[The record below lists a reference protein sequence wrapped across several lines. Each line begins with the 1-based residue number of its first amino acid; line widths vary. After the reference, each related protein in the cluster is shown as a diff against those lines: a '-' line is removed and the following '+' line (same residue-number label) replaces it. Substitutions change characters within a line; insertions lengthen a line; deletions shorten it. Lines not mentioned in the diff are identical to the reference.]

1 VISPADLDGHW
12 RRNWLRAPG
21 FEDATTRVHW
31 LQAGPWC
38 ADIRVPLVRPNLS
51 GCASLS
57 AMAPAD
63 LAVLITAEGF
73 AGTITLQGDVCTW
86 HRTWNWRGFPCP
98 VDAGTLW
105 FDASGHL
112 IEDGVHADYRE
123 DWERVPADTW
133 TAFAVE
139 TSGADGMLLSNDK
152 SFLLALGQK
161 GAPAF
166 PTLAQDLREG
176 RARTEDAADVF
187 ASVYVLGHWE
197 DGSGIADLSTQPF
210 CEGTAVLTRRAD
222 RADLVLPDFHGR
234 SFSQSL
240 RLSALSND

>member
-21 FEDATTRVHW
+21 FEDTTTRVHW
-31 LQAGPWC
+31 LQAGRWC
-38 ADIRVPLVRPNLS
+38 ADIRVPLVRPETNA
-51 GCASLS
+51 ASLA
-57 AMAPAD
+57 AMSGPD
-63 LAVLITAEGF
+63 LAQLLTAEGF
-73 AGTITLQGDVCTW
+73 AGHTTLAGDVCTW
-86 HRTWNWRGFPCP
+86 HRMWNWRGFPCP

-105 FDASGHL
+105 FDAGGHL

-123 DWERVPADTW
+123 DWERVPADPW

-139 TSGADGMLLSNDK
+139 TGDADGLLLSNAIT
-152 SFLLALGQK
+152 FLLALGQQ

-166 PTLAQDLREG
+166 PTLAQDLRDG
-176 RARTEDAADVF
+176 HAQAGDAADVF

-210 CEGTAVLTRRAD
+210 CEGTAVLNRLSD